1 MEAAANAMLARHR
14 ENDALAVEP
23 TLAEKDVRQ
32 IERLDREAAQMRQ
45 WLNDHPADRKGAKGK
60 VVKSNRTDNESAK
73 TATSKGVIQG
83 YTGVAAVDDKH
94 QIIVEAQAHRSSAGK
109 RAAANGGKAHD

>member
-45 WLNDHPADRKGAKGK
+45 WLNDHPADRKG
-60 VVKSNRTDNESAK
+60 
-73 TATSKGVIQG
+73 VIQG